1 MIAVLGAKESG
12 TGAAVLA
19 KQNGY
24 EVFVSDRGKIEEKYK
39 KVLLQNEIEFEEGKH
54 SEDLILSADE
64 VIKSPGIPD
73 DAGMVVKIKQKKIPI
88 ISEIEFAGRY
98 AGGKIIGITGSAGKT
113 TTTLLIYHILKRA
126 GLDVALAGN
135 IGNVTFM
142 GGQTGGCLASV
153 VAAGKHDYYV
163 VELSSFQLDDMYDFR
178 VNIAVLT
185 NISRNHL
192 NRYDNDMQ
200 KYINSKFRI
209 TQNQAENDF
218 FIYCADDEITVKEL
232 GKREIKAKKISFS
245 IDKKIENGAHVSD
258 ENLIINYQPE
268 TSNQQ
273 PTTKPFTMSIY
284 TLALQGRH
292 NLYDTMAAGIVSRVL
307 EIRKDVIR
315 ECLSDFQNIE
325 HRLESVGKVHGI
337 EFINDSK
344 ATTVNSAWYALESVP
359 GPVIWIAGGQDK
371 GNDYEM
377 IKDLVK
383 QKVKAIV
390 CLGKDNSKIKK
401 AFKDVVSAIVETKS
415 AKEAVAVAYAFGKKG
430 DTVLLSPACASFDLF
445 IDYEDRGRQFKE
457 AVRSL

>member
-12 TGAAVLA
+12 VGAAVLA
-19 KQNGY
+19 RQKGF
-24 EVFVSDRGKIEEKYK
+24 EVFVSDRGKIEEKYR

-54 SEDLILSADE
+54 SGSLILSADE
-64 VIKSPGIPD
+64 VIKSPGIPE
-73 DAGMVVKIKQKKIPI
+73 DAEIMVNIRQKKIPV
-88 ISEIEFAGRY
+88 ISEIEFAGRH
-98 AGGKIIGITGSAGKT
+98 AEGKIIGITGSAGKT
-113 TTTLLIYHILKRA
+113 TTTLLVYHILKRA

-142 GGQTGGCLASV
+142 GEQAGGCLASV
-153 VAAGKHDYYV
+153 VAAGRHDYYV

-209 TQNQAENDF
+209 TQNQTESDF
-218 FIYCADDEITVKEL
+218 FIYCADDEITIKEL
-232 GKREIKAKKISFS
+232 GKREIKAKKIPFS
-245 IDKKIENGAHVSD
+245 IDKKIENGAHISKED
-258 ENLIINYQPE
+258 IIINYQSE
-268 TSNQQ
+268 TNNQQ

-344 ATTVNSAWYALESVP
+344 ATTVNSAWYALESIP
-359 GPVIWIAGGQDK
+359 GSVIWIAGGQDK

-377 IKDLVK
+377 IKELVQ

-401 AFKDVVSAIVETKS
+401 AFKDVVPAIVETKS